1 MKRLIILDT
10 ETTGLSPGEGHRI
23 VEIGCVELLRTRKG
37 KQYHC
42 YINPERE
49 IPAEATRIHGI
60 SNEQVADAPRFAE
73 VVDDFL
79 AFIGQDTLVIHNA
92 AFDMGFLNAEL
103 QRLQRKPL
111 EMSRVV
117 DTMTLARRKFPGMSA
132 SLDALCRRLKVD
144 NSHRTLHG
152 ALLDADLLADV
163 YVELMGGNQLSLD
176 LAGPDSLAPT
186 TGQKG
191 KKRATGQTEKPPL
204 SPRAWPIPE
213 ADQLAHA
220 AFLERLQRESAA
232 CIWLSGQPDSSTAT
246 Q

>member
-1 MKRLIILDT
+1 MKRFIILDT

-23 VEIGCVELLRTRKG
+23 VEIGCVELLHTRKG

-42 YINPERE
+42 YINPERD
-49 IPAEATRIHGI
+49 IPAEAARIHGI
-60 SNEQVADAPRFAE
+60 TNERVADAPRFAE

-92 AFDMGFLNAEL
+92 SFDMGFLNAEL

-117 DTMTLARRKFPGMSA
+117 DTMILARRKFPGMSA

-176 LAGPDSLAPT
+176 LAGPDPLTPT

-191 KKRATGQTEKPPL
+191 KKRATGQTEKTTL
-204 SPRAWPIPE
+204 SPRTWPIPE

-220 AFLERLQRESAA
+220 AFLERLQRESSA
-232 CIWLSGQPDSSTAT
+232 CIWLSGIPDIAGP
-246 Q
+246 